1 MSTPRKMN
9 FRRFGRIFGIF
20 LLFVFLCLYLNLT
33 VSGIHDSVVMAS
45 ARGDFEKAKQW
56 ARFDPYLSRVGFEE
70 HMTPLG
76 AAARS
81 GNVSLVRYFLSK
93 GVDVDRADDKG
104 LMAKGRAASTGQE
117 DIIRILE
124 QAGAK

>member
-1 MSTPRKMN
+1 MY
-9 FRRFGRIFGIF
+9 FRRFVCIFGGF
-20 LLFVFLCLYLNLT
+20 LLFVFLCVCLD
-33 VSGIHDSVVMAS
+33 VAVHWSHDYVVMA
-45 ARGDFEKAKQW
+45 AAHGDIGRVKRL

-76 AAARS
+76 AAAYS
-81 GNVSLVRYFLSK
+81 GNASLVHYLLSK

-104 LMAKGRAASTGQE
+104 LTAKGRAASTGHE

-124 QAGAK
+124 QAGTK